1 LKFCT
6 ELDAAAFPVAAD
18 APAVVVRVLAGGVAA
33 TVFDP
38 LAHAVADAATR
49 MRLAA
54 ANTLDTRMSFSDEV
68 VTGLDLLPT
77 SGARA
82 S

>member
-1 LKFCT
+1 LKFFT
-6 ELDAAAFPVAAD
+6 VLDAAAFPVAAD
-18 APAVVVRVLAGGVAA
+18 ALAVVVPPLAGGVAA
-33 TVFDP
+33 AVFCP
-38 LAHAVADAATR
+38 LEHAVADTVTR

-77 SGARA
+77 LGARA